1 MEESAESEKK
11 QAPKQEFQLDVP
23 SELLMEDS
31 TRKLGQTMN
40 FGKLNLE
47 SKGDLLATQTI
58 NQQAKQSLSQT
69 QRFDR
74 N

>member
-1 MEESAESEKK
+1 
-11 QAPKQEFQLDVP
+11 
-23 SELLMEDS
+23 
-31 TRKLGQTMN
+31 MN

-74 N
+74 NQNDMKSVLKQPIMT